1 MPIKC
6 LVSKYKKKNKD
17 LKMTVCQKAIM
28 LMQIN
33 LAKRRIYKRLLEL
46 NAKEQELTSIYY

>member
-6 LVSKYKKKNKD
+6 LVSKYKKNKD

-28 LMQIN
+28 LMQVN

-46 NAKEQELTSIYY
+46 NAKEQELTSIY